1 VSSPGRATRCRR
13 PVPIHDALNGVQ
25 QVIPRGPV
33 ASEESIKQ
41 LGTNGGGFFNANG
54 ADPLENP
61 TGLTNLLSVALMMC
75 IPVALTYTFGKMVG
89 STRQGAALV
98 APPGPRSPRRSPR
111 PGRTTYAG
119 HRGRAAQRTRV
130 TAAGPRSGRGS
141 PQPGRAADAGHRSR
155 ASRQPVL
162 PDGLP
167 APLAHPVAPGRQPG

>member
-1 VSSPGRATRCRR
+1 MRAASAGFRGSSGRSTASAASTRKVSSPGRATRCRR

-61 TGLTNLLSVALMMC
+61 TGLTNLLSVAL
-75 IPVALTYTFGKMVG
+75 TYTFGKMVG

-98 APPGPRSPRRSPR
+98 APPGPRSPRGSPR
-111 PGRTTYAG
+111 PGRAADAG
-119 HRGRAAQRTRV
+119 HRGRAAQRTQV
-130 TAAGPRSGRGS
+130 TAAG
-141 PQPGRAADAGHRSR
+141 RAASRSSPMGCPHRSHT
-155 ASRQPVL
+155 P
-162 PDGLP
+162 
-167 APLAHPVAPGRQPG
+167 